1 MVRIDD
7 FGEIGPMNRFL
18 LPAFAAALALPAMG
32 AAPPAASAKSV
43 VDLQA
48 CRTVSDAAA
57 RLACYDRAVD
67 ALSAATASGDVV
79 IVERTEVRKARKGL
93 FGFTLPRIDFLSGK
107 PGNAEDAADEK
118 QLSTVI
124 TNARTIGYGKWRFTV
139 EGGAVWETVE
149 ANMRFNDPAPGR
161 KVLIERG
168 SLGAYFVTVEKGGRV
183 QAKRVG

>member
-1 MVRIDD
+1 MQARRLSRKSIVPKRREDAGSGCMTDTNSSQRHHAVRLG
-7 FGEIGPMNRFL
+7 FGQD
-18 LPAFAAALALPAMG
+18 
-32 AAPPAASAKSV
+32 
-43 VDLQA
+43 VD
-48 CRTVSDAAA
+48 
-57 RLACYDRAVD
+57 
-67 ALSAATASGDVV
+67 
-79 IVERTEVRKARKGL
+79 
-93 FGFTLPRIDFLSGK
+93 P
-107 PGNAEDAADEK
+107 AEDAADEK

>member
-1 MVRIDD
+1 MVRTNE
-7 FGEIGPMNRFL
+7 FGEIVPMKRFL
-18 LPAFAAALALPAMG
+18 LPALAAVIALPAIG

-43 VDLQA
+43 TALQA
-48 CRTVSDAAA
+48 CRTVTDAAA

-79 IVERTEVRKARKGL
+79 IVERAEVRKARKGL

-118 QLSTVI
+118 ELSTVI
-124 TNARTIGYGKWRFTV
+124 TSAREIGYGKWRFTV

-149 ANMRFNDPAPGR
+149 ASMRFSDPAAGR

-168 SLGAYFVTVEKGGRV
+168 SLGGFFVTVEKGGRV
-183 QAKRVG
+183 QAKRIG